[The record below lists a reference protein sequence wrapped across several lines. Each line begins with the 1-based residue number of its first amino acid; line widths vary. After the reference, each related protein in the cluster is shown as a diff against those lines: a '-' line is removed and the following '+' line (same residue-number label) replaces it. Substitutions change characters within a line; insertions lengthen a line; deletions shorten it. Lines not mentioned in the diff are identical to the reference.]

1 MSEYFKANFA
11 SIDLE
16 MNQPS
21 GKIIQ
26 IGIAIGSYLND
37 DPIESISII
46 VNPNEILD
54 PYIIGLTGITQEQV
68 DKGVSLISAYNEML
82 AYLRDKNL
90 FINPVTWGGGDS
102 IQLKEELMK
111 TYPELDMVDWPFGRR
126 WIDAKTEYVGFR
138 VANGLQPT
146 GGLSKAMTKVGL
158 NFKGRKHNAKDD
170 AINTLRMWRKLI
182 SMKKLDCEY
191 NDSVS
196 DLCSTCDGSGGV
208 DSGGV
213 TPWMEAIV
221 VPCPECKAKG
231 KLE

>member
-16 MNQPS
+16 MNKPS

-26 IGIAIGSYLND
+26 IGIAIGTYLND
-37 DPIESISII
+37 DPIESLSII

-68 DKGVSLISAYNEML
+68 DNGVSLNSAYNEML

-102 IQLKEELMK
+102 IQLKEELME
-111 TYPELDMVDWPFGRR
+111 TYPELDMADWPFGRR

-138 VANGLQPT
+138 IANGLQPT

-158 NFKGRKHNAKDD
+158 QFKGRKHNAKDD

-182 SMKKLDCEY
+182 SMKKVDAE
-191 NDSVS
+191 S
-196 DLCSTCDGSGGV
+196 DLCSTCDGSGLV

-213 TPWMEAIV
+213 TPWMEAID
-221 VPCPECKAKG
+221 VPCPECESKRK
-231 KLE
+231 